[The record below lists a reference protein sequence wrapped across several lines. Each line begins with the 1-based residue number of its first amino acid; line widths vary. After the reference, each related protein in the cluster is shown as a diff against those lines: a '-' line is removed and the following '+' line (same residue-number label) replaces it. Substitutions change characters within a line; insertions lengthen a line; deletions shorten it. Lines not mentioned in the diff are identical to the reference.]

1 MILNRKEVFQPEDL
15 ANLGSAFDQTWA
27 IVGGRQS
34 DVSAA
39 RSRLADIVLRLARVN
54 DIDPDEIQ
62 YMAIRIFQSDPVRFN
77 PGLVKHEMSSGLHAD
92 GQGDGRKISN
102 G

>member
-1 MILNRKEVFQPEDL
+1 MILNRREVFQPEDL
-15 ANLGSAFDQTWA
+15 ANLGSAFDQTWT

-34 DVSAA
+34 DIDVSAA

-62 YMAIRIFQSDPVRFN
+62 HMAIRIFQSDPVRFN
-77 PGLVKHEMSSGLHAD
+77 PGLVKHEMRRVRTLTASAME
-92 GQGDGRKISN
+92 GR
-102 G
+102 